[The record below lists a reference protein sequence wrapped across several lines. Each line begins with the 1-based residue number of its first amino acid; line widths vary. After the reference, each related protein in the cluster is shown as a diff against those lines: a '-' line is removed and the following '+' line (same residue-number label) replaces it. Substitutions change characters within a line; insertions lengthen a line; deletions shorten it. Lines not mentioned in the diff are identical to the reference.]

1 MKRTTRIKSKLAVA
15 FSSYFL
21 KAYNHFT
28 LKHVN
33 QHEDCPETTLTKP
46 LSECNVALLTTAGV
60 HLKSDTP
67 FNVDNPAGDHTI
79 RIIPSNTEEED
90 LTVTHIYYDTKS
102 AKIDPSI
109 VFPLKQL
116 NSLAEEGV
124 IGSVADAN
132 IGLNGGI
139 LNTALVEAES
149 IPKVIERLKMENVD
163 AALLVPG

>member
-1 MKRTTRIKSKLAVA
+1 MKRTTWIKSKLAVA
-15 FSSYFL
+15 FSSHFL
-21 KAYNHFT
+21 KAYNHYT

-33 QHEDCPETTLTKP
+33 QHDDFPETKLTKP
-46 LSECNVALLTTAGV
+46 LSECKVSLLTSAGA

-67 FNVDNPAGDHTI
+67 FDVDNPTGDHTI
-79 RIIPSNTEEED
+79 RIIPSNTEEEN

-116 NSLAEEGV
+116 NSLADEGV
-124 IGSVADAN
+124 IGSVADVN

-139 LNTALVEAES
+139 LDTTLIETES
-149 IPKVIERLKMENVD
+149 IPKVIEQLTKENVD
-163 AALLVPG
+163 AALMVPG

>member
-1 MKRTTRIKSKLAVA
+1 MKRSTKVKSKLAVA
-15 FSSYFL
+15 FSNYFPY
-21 KAYNHFT
+21 AYNRFS

-33 QHEDCPETTLTKP
+33 EHHNRPEATLAKP
-46 LSECNVALLTTAGV
+46 LHECRVALLTSAGA
-60 HLKSDTP
+60 HLKSDPP

-79 RIIPSNTEEED
+79 RIIPSDTNEED

-116 NSLAEEGV
+116 KSMADEGI
-124 IGSVADAN
+124 IGSLSDTN

-139 LNTALVEAES
+139 LDTALVEKES
-149 IPKVIERLKMENVD
+149 IPKVIERFRDEHVD
-163 AALLVPG
+163 VALLVPG

>member
-1 MKRTTRIKSKLAVA
+1 MKSTTRIKSKLAIA

-21 KAYNHFT
+21 KAYNRFT

-33 QHEDCPETTLTKP
+33 QHDDHPEATLTKP
-46 LSECNVALLTTAGV
+46 LNECNVALLTSAGA

-67 FNVDNPAGDHTI
+67 FDVDNPVGDHTI
-79 RIIPSNTEEED
+79 RIIPSNTLDEE

-116 NSLAEEGV
+116 NSLADKGV

-139 LNTALVEAES
+139 LDTTLVETES
-149 IPKVIERLKMENVD
+149 IPKVIERLKEENVD
-163 AALLVPG
+163 VALLVPG

>member
-1 MKRTTRIKSKLAVA
+1 TRIKSKLAVA
-15 FSSYFL
+15 FSSHFL
-21 KAYNHFT
+21 KMYNRFT
-28 LKHVN
+28 LKHVSK
-33 QHEDCPETTLTKP
+33 QEGYPEATLTGL
-46 LSECNVALLTTAGV
+46 LSESRVSLLTSAGA

-67 FNVDNPAGDHTI
+67 FDVDNPAGDHTI
-79 RIIPSNTEEED
+79 RTIPSDTAEED

-116 NSLAEEGV
+116 NSLADEGV

-139 LNTALVEAES
+139 
-149 IPKVIERLKMENVD
+149 M
-163 AALLVPG
+163 